1 MADRVAEET
10 KEDETFTLVR
20 QQFEEYADG
29 TITARQAARKCRD
42 YKDGKHWTTAERETF
57 AKRKQPCITDNKIQD
72 KCDTL
77 FGIEKQMRT
86 DPKAFPRNP
95 GDDGSAE
102 AATDALR
109 YIADQSAYKQ
119 ICRKPAVDNLM
130 VEGLCAGQVIVEKRK
145 GKYAKVCIE
154 HIRWDR
160 LYYDLHSLKEDF
172 SDKTYCGY
180 FTWMDY
186 EQGKVEFKGK
196 EESLDSSF
204 TFESTAGSDPDLDD
218 KPRYTQTVRQRK
230 RIQVFTHYFLK
241 GKVWHEATWC
251 RGGWLDEPKKAVYK
265 DEDGQPTCCI
275 EMQALYR
282 AGEDGAPYGVV
293 QRYLD
298 LQDEHNKRRS
308 KMLHLLN
315 AKRIVVQKG
324 IIADIAKVRTELHK
338 PDGVVEVEG
347 DIDQVRV
354 EDNLAEAE
362 GQWRLLQQTDQSLAT
377 VGPNAAIEGTSG
389 NLSGVAKARDQ
400 QAGQLS
406 ISPLFE
412 ALDAWEVRIY
422 RQAWGR
428 VRQYWTA
435 PMWIRVTDDPEK
447 IKFVGLNQPVTAGEQ
462 LAEEL
467 KNQPMPDEEKAAILQ
482 EISQDPAAQLPAKD
496 PKTGKPVKKNEVGVI
511 DVDIIIDRGQ
521 DVVTVQQEEFG
532 LLAEIAKGRP
542 EIPFDVLVEMSQLR
556 ATTKKK
562 VLDRMKGADDP
573 AAQEM
578 AALQKQMQELS
589 AQLLAAQVR
598 RENAAAGKDE
608 QTTVES
614 QVDASVKIATFTEG
628 ADAAAGAEQKSSVS
642 VN

>member
-1 MADRVAEET
+1 MADRVVAETET
-10 KEDETFTLVR
+10 DETLTLVI
-20 QQFEEYADG
+20 QQFEEYADE
-29 TITARQAARKCRD
+29 TRTARQDARKCRD
-42 YKDGKHWTTAERETF
+42 YKDGKQWTDEDRATLK
-57 AKRKQPCITDNKIQD
+57 KRKQPCITDNKIQD

-109 YIADQSAYKQ
+109 YIADQSSYKQ
-119 ICRKPAVDNLM
+119 KCRKTAFDNLI
-130 VEGLCAGQVIVEKRK
+130 VEGLCAGQVVVEKRK
-145 GKYAKVCIE
+145 GTYAKVCIE

-160 LYYDLHSLKEDF
+160 VYYDIHSLNEDF

-186 EQGKVEFKGK
+186 EQAKAEFKGR
-196 EESLDSSF
+196 EEQLDSSF
-204 TFESTAGSDPDLDD
+204 TFESNAGADEDHDD

-230 RIQVFTHYFLK
+230 RIQVFKHYWLK
-241 GKVWHEATWC
+241 GKKWYEGIWC
-251 RGGWLDEPKKAVYK
+251 RGGWLETAKPATYK
-265 DEDGQPTCCI
+265 DDHGDPTCCI
-275 EMQALYR
+275 EIQALYR
-282 AGEDGAPYGVV
+282 AGSDGAPYGKVP
-293 QRYLD
+293 RYLD

-315 AKRIVVQKG
+315 AKRITVRKG
-324 IIADIAKVRTELHK
+324 EVEDVAKLRSEIHK
-338 PDGVVEVEG
+338 PDGVVEVTG
-347 DIDQVRV
+347 DIDQIRV
-354 EDNLAEAE
+354 EDNIAEAE
-362 GQWRLLQQTDQSLAT
+362 GQWRLLQQTDQSLSV

-406 ISPLFE
+406 ISPEFE
-412 ALDAWEVRIY
+412 ALDSWEVRIY

-467 KNQPMPDEEKAAILQ
+467 KKDPMPDEQKAAILQ
-482 EISQDPAAQLPAKD
+482 EIAQDPTAQLPAMD
-496 PKTGKPVKKNEVGVI
+496 PKTGKPVKKNEVGAI

-562 VLDRMKGADDP
+562 VLDRMKGTDDP
-573 AAQEM
+573 AAQQM
-578 AALQKQMQELS
+578 AQMQKQMQELS

-608 QTTVES
+608 QSTVES
-614 QVDASVKIATFTEG
+614 QVDASVKVATFTDGE
-628 ADAAAGAEQKSSVS
+628 DAATAKSQVS

>member
-1 MADRVAEET
+1 MADRLIAETE
-10 KEDETFTLVR
+10 EDETLTLVR
-20 QQFEEYADG
+20 LQFEEYLEG
-29 TITARQAARKCRD
+29 TKTAREAARKCRR
-42 YKDGKHWTTAERETF
+42 YKDGNQWTTQERDTLN
-57 AKRKQPCITDNKIQD
+57 KRKQPCITDNKIQD

-109 YIADQSAYKQ
+109 YIADASSYKQ
-119 ICRKPAVDNLM
+119 SCRKPAVDNLM
-130 VEGLCAGQVIVEKRK
+130 VEGICAGQVIIEKRK
-145 GKYAKVCIE
+145 GQPPKVCIE
-154 HIRWDR
+154 HIRRDR
-160 LYYDLHSLKEDF
+160 SYYDIHSLREDF

-180 FTWMDY
+180 TTWMDY
-186 EQGKVEFKGK
+186 EQAKGEFKGK
-196 EESLDSSF
+196 EEALDSSF
-204 TFESTAGSDPDLDD
+204 TFESVAGSDEDQDD

-230 RIQVFTHYFLK
+230 RIQVFNHYFLK
-241 GKVWHEATWC
+241 GKKWHEAIWC
-251 RGGWLDEPKKAVYK
+251 RGGWLEKPKPAAYK
-265 DEDGQPTCCI
+265 DEYGESTCCI

-315 AKRIVVQKG
+315 AKRIFARKG
-324 IIADIAKVRTELHK
+324 EIEDLAKVRTELHK
-338 PDGVVEVEG
+338 PDGVVEVSG
-347 DIDQVRV
+347 DIQQVRV

-362 GQWRLLQQTDQSLAT
+362 GQWRLLQQTDNALAT
-377 VGPNAAIEGTSG
+377 VGPNSAIEGTSG
-389 NLSGVAKARDQ
+389 ALSGVAKARDQ

-422 RQAWGR
+422 RQAWAR

-462 LAEEL
+462 FAEEL
-467 KNQPMPDEEKAAILQ
+467 KKDPRSPEEKQAIIQ
-482 EISQDPAAQLPAKD
+482 EIAQDPAAQLPAVD
-496 PKTGKPVKKNEVGVI
+496 PKTGKPMKKNEVGAI

-573 AAQEM
+573 AAQQM
-578 AALQKQMQELS
+578 AQMQQAMQELS
-589 AQLLAAQVR
+589 VQLQAAQVR
-598 RENAAAGKDE
+598 RENAAAAKDE
-608 QTTVES
+608 QATVES

-628 ADAAAGAEQKSSVS
+628 SDQAGPAEKSSVS